1 MEIKDLKILDSPAG
15 KELLAKYRDYRDEDL
30 EKLMFKVDQSER
42 EIMRA
47 VVTLIKLRHKAK
59 DKFRLAE
66 KMFFTADGQEQSTG
80 EKIAEYLAER
90 FGEGLQIVDLTCS
103 IGGNLVYLAQKNNLI
118 AVDRNEANLFCA
130 QKNAEVYGVADKI
143 KFILGNA
150 EENLLFGTDAF
161 FMDPERAREGKTKT
175 KSILNSSPNLALML
189 PEMLKITKNIGIKI
203 SPAFDYAEIKKLPE
217 IPEVEIIS
225 EDNVCKVAM
234 LWFGE
239 FKTCERRA
247 TMFVGDKKYSFSNEA
262 DKKISISLTA
272 QPLAF
277 IYEPNKAIIKAHLL
291 DEICEKFSLAK
302 LNPSIAYLTSDY
314 LPENK
319 DVCRVLRV
327 IAFDKYSIKNVQK
340 IIKNHNVLR
349 ANIISRGFP
358 VSNEDLYKKLKIKEG
373 GDLFLIFTAFKDN
386 KYHFIL
392 SKLEKNI

>member
-1 MEIKDLKILDSPAG
+1 MNIKDLKNLDSPAG
-15 KELLAKYRDYRDEDL
+15 KELLVKYCDYRDEDL

-59 DKFRLAE
+59 DKFSLAE
-66 KMFFTADGQEQSTG
+66 KMFFTTDGQEQSTG
-80 EKIAEYLAER
+80 EKIAEYIAGR
-90 FGEGLQIVDLTCS
+90 FGEDLNIVDLTCS

-143 KFILGNA
+143 KFILGDA
-150 EENLLFGTDAF
+150 EENLLSGTDAF
-161 FMDPERAREGKTKT
+161 FMDPERARKGKSKT

-203 SPAFDYAEIKKLPE
+203 SPAFDYAEIKKLAE

-234 LWFGE
+234 LWFGKL
-239 FKTCERRA
+239 KTCERRA
-247 TMFVGDKKYSFSNEA
+247 TMFLGNKKYSFSDE
-262 DKKISISLTA
+262 DDRKIRVPLAS
-272 QPLAF
+272 QPLTF

-291 DEICEKFSLAK
+291 DEICEKFSLVK
-302 LNPSIAYLTSDY
+302 LNPSIAYLTGDKS
-314 LPENK
+314 LAKENIF
-319 DVCRVLRV
+319 RTLRV
-327 IAFDKYSIKNVQK
+327 IAFDKYSLKNVQK
-340 IIKNHNVLR
+340 IIKENKVER

-373 GDLFLIFTAFKDN
+373 GDLFLVFTAFQNN

>member
-1 MEIKDLKILDSPAG
+1 MNIKDLKNLDSPAG
-15 KELLAKYRDYRDEDL
+15 KELLVKYCDYRDEDL

-59 DKFRLAE
+59 DKFSLAE
-66 KMFFTADGQEQSTG
+66 KMFFTTDGQEQSTG
-80 EKIAEYLAER
+80 EKIAEYIAGR
-90 FGEGLQIVDLTCS
+90 FGEDLNIVDLTCS

-118 AVDRNEANLFCA
+118 AVDRNEANFFCA

-143 KFILGNA
+143 KFILGDA
-150 EENLLFGTDAF
+150 EENLLSGTDAF
-161 FMDPERAREGKTKT
+161 FMDPERAREGKSKT

-203 SPAFDYAEIKKLPE
+203 SPAFDYAEIKKLAE

-234 LWFGE
+234 LWFGKL
-239 FKTCERRA
+239 KTCERRA
-247 TMFVGDKKYSFSNEA
+247 TMFLGNKKYSFSDE
-262 DKKISISLTA
+262 DDRKIRMPLAS
-272 QPLAF
+272 QPLTF

-291 DEICEKFSLAK
+291 DEICEKFSLVK
-302 LNPSIAYLTSDY
+302 LNPSIAYLTGDKS
-314 LPENK
+314 LAKENIF
-319 DVCRVLRV
+319 RTLRV
-327 IAFDKYSIKNVQK
+327 IAFDKYSLKNVQK
-340 IIKNHNVLR
+340 IIKENKVER

-373 GDLFLIFTAFKDN
+373 GDLFLVFTAFQNN